1 MTKCFLIMIRL
12 CGFGVRLHHGT
23 TPPPHPLSDTYV
35 KQKILLDR
43 LLITFFLK
51 QAT

>member
-23 TPPPHPLSDTYV
+23 IPPPPLSDTYV
-35 KQKILLDR
+35 IQKILLDR